1 MKALSFME
9 PSMHPMPRMMML
21 NLTQDLLSISEKIL
35 VPSWQHLKKQKIT
48 ADSSTIAEFIATHIV
63 AKEILW
69 CRRLL
74 CSLGYP
80 QLEPTILFEDNK
92 STISMIKNKCNGK
105 RTKHID
111 VRYNLIR
118 ELCEKMV
125 IAMNYLASG
134 DMTSDTLTKS

>member
-1 MKALSFME
+1 M
-9 PSMHPMPRMMML
+9 
-21 NLTQDLLSISEKIL
+21 
-35 VPSWQHLKKQKIT
+35 
-48 ADSSTIAEFIATHIV
+48 

-74 CSLGYP
+74 SSLGYP

-125 IAMNYLASG
+125 ISMNYLASG
-134 DMTSDTLTKS
+134 DMTSDTLTKSLAPGPFNHLRKKIMGNLALYFFRDLF